1 MRHRNRRGKLGRK
14 SEHKMMMLRNM
25 ATSLFDKERIKT
37 TLPKAKELRPFAEK
51 LITLAKRQDLHSRRL
66 TLSYI
71 QDKRVVKKLFEE
83 LAKRYTSDNGGY
95 TRIVPYRPR
104 WGDGA
109 DLAFVELKDA
119 VLPEK
124 EPEKGTKKKAKAE
137 KPAPAEPAKKEAKAK
152 VKADEKKPA
161 KKAAKKKE
169 QTKEEKPKKKAAKKK

>member
-1 MRHRNRRGKLGRK
+1 
-14 SEHKMMMLRNM
+14 MMMLRNM

-124 EPEKGTKKKAKAE
+124 EPEKGTKKKAKAAKE
-137 KPAPAEPAKKEAKAK
+137 GEEP
-152 VKADEKKPA
+152 
-161 KKAAKKKE
+161 KAAAGAKGKEEAPKKLASKKKKDSAE
-169 QTKEEKPKKKAAKKK
+169 AEE